1 MAIGRTVVCAACG
14 RDDKWEGFEDMIRVT
29 GREGD
34 LPTKVTIGGCE
45 CGHQQ
50 EVKMDD

>member
-1 MAIGRTVVCAACG
+1 MAIMTVICKACG
-14 RDDKWEGFEDMIRVT
+14 KDDEWEGFEDMVRVT

-34 LPTKVTIGGCE
+34 VPVKVTIGGCA

-50 EVKMDD
+50 EVNMND

>member
-14 RDDKWEGFEDMIRVT
+14 SDDRWEGFEDMIRVT

-34 LPTKVTIGGCE
+34 LPVKVTIGGCE